1 MVNEAFLGKWRQL
14 SNVPTI
20 CAALM
25 SCFRRAR
32 RNLEEDVHEVC
43 LSVKMLS
50 LPISP
55 RYLESLT
62 DLSSKCPHC
71 QISQNHDENRISI
84 TASYG
89 FQVKSP
95 VFNLLF
101 SSFPIVK
108 CMDQLWFVD
117 TVYGKTYRSLPQS
130 YFAFN
135 KYQNH
140 YIYNLESWWGCFSE
154 ILFSE
159 AQTDYQSRSLNVFQL
174 RNRFCSTLGLQQLR
188 E

>member
-89 FQVKSP
+89 FQVKSQ
-95 VFNLLF
+95 F
-101 SSFPIVK
+101 STFYFQFFP
-108 CMDQLWFVD
+108 
-117 TVYGKTYRSLPQS
+117 
-130 YFAFN
+130 
-135 KYQNH
+135 
-140 YIYNLESWWGCFSE
+140 
-154 ILFSE
+154 
-159 AQTDYQSRSLNVFQL
+159 
-174 RNRFCSTLGLQQLR
+174 
-188 E
+188 